1 VLCCAARGRCEAAL
15 RVPCVLRGGAV
26 SPAPGAPPEVTRVM
40 VLTWPTC
47 GLVLRCAGCEGGSAV
62 IAPARRMLKRACA

>member
-1 VLCCAARGRCEAAL
+1 MLRCAALRCAARGRCEAAL

-40 VLTWPTC
+40 VLTWPTLGWFC
-47 GLVLRCAGCEGGSAV
+47 VVLGVREGVLSL
-62 IAPARRMLKRACA
+62 PRPEEC